1 MTGSRRPA
9 MLPGAMHSMPGFRR
23 RQILGEL
30 GARIEMREPL
40 DEVLSW
46 LRTTE
51 ATVVEAVEMVE
62 QATGLPRGE
71 VETAFIEHPDW
82 RRLVQ
87 LIGGF
92 DGELL
97 NRSVP
102 EPAA

>member
-1 MTGSRRPA
+1 
-9 MLPGAMHSMPGFRR
+9 MHTMPGFRR

-30 GARIEMREPL
+30 RAQIEMREPL

-62 QATGLPRGE
+62 QAIGLPRE
-71 VETAFIEHPDW
+71 EAEMAFIEHPDW

-87 LIGGF
+87 LMGGF
-92 DGELL
+92 DGERLHG
-97 NRSVP
+97 SVP

>member
-1 MTGSRRPA
+1 
-9 MLPGAMHSMPGFRR
+9 MHSMPGFRR

-30 GARIEMREPL
+30 RAHEMREPL

-87 LIGGF
+87 LMGGI

>member
-1 MTGSRRPA
+1 
-9 MLPGAMHSMPGFRR
+9 
-23 RQILGEL
+23 
-30 GARIEMREPL
+30 MREPL

-87 LIGGF
+87 LMGGF

-97 NRSVP
+97 NGSVP